1 MKNLK
6 LFPFE
11 RNRYFYGKLLT
22 VRDFEIEQKYNN
34 DKRRL
39 TNRLLHGSGIV
50 SGLQVVYVDEKTVSV
65 EPGLALDGSGREIVV
80 SSPVT
85 QKLSLLQGFSEND
98 FSQIAY
104 LYIAYDE
111 KGKEPVHSVAKAE
124 EESEYNRVAEGYR
137 LFITNTPPEDQATVM
152 TGLFNSTS
160 VLYSGEQV
168 RVTQTVNRYVAE
180 GGLFNVVI
188 KIEKAPRS
196 PKLTCEYELS
206 GENIVFG
213 NGQDGVRVRFEETE
227 AMNDTEYVLTYS
239 ARIQKNQEH
248 GRIYIKNGSIKI
260 NTGYTEQMAA
270 ASHSHE
276 ISTIRGSIKEEILR
290 AYYEKSLNECLMT
303 DSNRGLCLARINL
316 IQTGSTFVIDK
327 VIPVPFGEY
336 LPNTELLYQL
346 DKLADNSAG
355 MPFKAR
361 SQARILKDLEEPRV
375 SVEFYNDTNEFSFDF
390 GMPEPKINFG
400 EVATGTVDVE
410 FGLFP
415 KVGAS
420 YFSEEIEHKLGL
432 GPVVISLGL
441 VEVGNHGLSAL
452 DSSYEEQIHY
462 GDMEV
467 FNKKA
472 FESLTACVLLGAT
485 AYPKRG
491 TFKIGVRLK
500 AHTKEFSATVR
511 WWAYRKDDDQ

>member
-22 VRDFEIEQKYNN
+22 VRDFEIEQTYNN

-65 EPGLALDGSGREIVV
+65 EPGLAIDGSGREIVV

-85 QKLSLLQGFSEND
+85 QKLSLLPGFSEND

-137 LFITNTPPEDQATVM
+137 LFITNTPPENQATVLS
-152 TGLFNSTS
+152 GLFNSTS
-160 VLYSGEQV
+160 VLYSDEQV
-168 RVTQTVNRYVAE
+168 RVLQTVNRYVAE

-188 KIEKAPRS
+188 KVEKAPRS
-196 PKLTCEYELS
+196 PKLTFEYELN

-213 NGQDGVRVRFEETE
+213 DDQNGVRVRFEETE
-227 AMNDTEYVLTYS
+227 SMNDIEYVLNYS
-239 ARIQKNQEH
+239 ARIQKDQEH
-248 GRIYIKNGSIKI
+248 GRVYIKNGSIKV
-260 NTGYTEQMAA
+260 NTGYKEQIAA
-270 ASHSHE
+270 ASHIHE
-276 ISTIRGSIKEEILR
+276 VSTIRGSIKAEVLR

-303 DSNRGLCLARINL
+303 DANRGLCLARINL
-316 IQTGSTFVIDK
+316 IQTGSAFVIDK

-346 DKLADNSAG
+346 DKLEDKSAG

-361 SQARILKDLEEPRV
+361 SKARILKDLEEPQV
-375 SVEFYNDTNEFSFDF
+375 SVEFYGDTNEFSFDF

-400 EVATGTVDVE
+400 EVATGTLEVE

-420 YFSEEIEHKLGL
+420 YFSDEIKHNLGL

-441 VEVGNHGLSAL
+441 VERGNTDLSAL
-452 DSSYEEQIHY
+452 DDSYEEQIHY
-462 GDMEV
+462 GNLEV

-472 FESLTACVLLGAT
+472 YESLTACVLLGAT
-485 AYPKRG
+485 VYPKRG
-491 TFKIGVRLK
+491 TFRIGVRLK
-500 AHTKEFSATVR
+500 AHTKEFAATVR

>member
-22 VRDFEIEQKYNN
+22 VRDFEIEQKYTN

-39 TNRLLHGSGIV
+39 TNRLLHGYGIV
-50 SGLQVVYVDEKTVSV
+50 SGLQVVYVDEKTVSI
-65 EPGLALDGSGREIVV
+65 EPGLAIDGSGREIVV

-85 QKLSLLQGFSEND
+85 QKLSLLPGFSDND
-98 FSQIAY
+98 SSQIAY

-111 KGKEPVHSVAKAE
+111 KGKEPVHSIAKAE
-124 EESEYNRVAEGYR
+124 EESEYNRVAEGFR
-137 LFITNTPPEDQATVM
+137 LFIKKTPPENQDTVLS
-152 TGLFNSTS
+152 GLFKSTS
-160 VLYSGEQV
+160 IVYSDEQV
-168 RVTQTVNRYVAE
+168 RVTQTINRYVPE
-180 GGLFNVVI
+180 GGLFKVVI
-188 KIEKAPRS
+188 KIEKAPKS
-196 PKLTCEYELS
+196 PKLNFEYELI
-206 GENIVFG
+206 GENIVFE
-213 NGQDGVRVRFEETE
+213 NGQDRLKVSFAE
-227 AMNDTEYVLTYS
+227 AESMNDIEYLLAYA
-239 ARIQKNQEH
+239 ARIQKNREH
-248 GRIYIKNGSIKI
+248 GQVYIKNGSIKVNI
-260 NTGYTEQMAA
+260 GYTQTAA
-270 ASHSHE
+270 VSQIHE

-290 AYYEKSLNECLMT
+290 AYYEKSLNECLMS
-303 DSNRGLCLARINL
+303 DGNQGLCLARIDL
-316 IQTGSTFVIDK
+316 VQTGSTFVIEK
-327 VIPVPFGEY
+327 VVPVPFGEY
-336 LPNTELLYQL
+336 LPNTGLLYEL
-346 DKLADNSAG
+346 DKLETNSAG
-355 MPFKAR
+355 APFKA
-361 SQARILKDLEEPRV
+361 SSKARILKDTEEPRV
-375 SVEFYNDTNEFSFDF
+375 SVEFYGDTNEFCFDF
-390 GMPEPKINFG
+390 GMPEPKMLFG
-400 EVATGTVDVE
+400 EVATGTVDIE

-432 GPVVISLGL
+432 GPVVILLGL

-485 AYPKRG
+485 VYPKRG

-511 WWAYRKDDDQ
+511 WWAYRKDDDE

>member
-1 MKNLK
+1 MKNSK

-39 TNRLLHGSGIV
+39 TNRLLHGCGIV

-65 EPGLALDGSGREIVV
+65 EPGIAIDGSGREIVV

-85 QKLSLLQGFSEND
+85 QKLSLLPGFSEND
-98 FSQIAY
+98 LSQIAY

-111 KGKEPVHSVAKAE
+111 KGKEPVHSIAKTE

-137 LFITNTPPEDQATVM
+137 LFIRKTPPDSQSDVLS
-152 TGLFNSTS
+152 GLFNSTS
-160 VLYSGEQV
+160 VLYSDEQV

-180 GGLFNVVI
+180 GGLFKVVI
-188 KIEKAPRS
+188 KIEKAPGS
-196 PKLTCEYELS
+196 PKLIFEYELC
-206 GENIVFG
+206 GENLIFE
-213 NGQDGVRVRFEETE
+213 NGQDELMVRFEETE
-227 AMNDTEYVLTYS
+227 AMNDIEYMITCS
-239 ARIQKNQEH
+239 ARIQKNKEH
-248 GRIYIKNGSIKI
+248 GRLYIKNRSIKV
-260 NTGYTEQMAA
+260 NTGYKEQTAA
-270 ASHSHE
+270 ASHIHD
-276 ISTIRGSIKEEILR
+276 ISTIRRSIKEEILR
-290 AYYEKSLNECLMT
+290 AYYAKSLNECLMT
-303 DSNRGLCLARINL
+303 DADQGLCLARINL

-336 LPNTELLYQL
+336 LPNTGLLYQL
-346 DKLADNSAG
+346 DKLEDKSAG
-355 MPFKAR
+355 VPFKAR
-361 SQARILKDLEEPRV
+361 SQARILKDAEEPQV
-375 SVEFYNDTNEFSFDF
+375 SVEFFGDTNEFSFDF
-390 GMPEPKINFG
+390 GMPETKIYFG

-415 KVGAS
+415 KAGTS

-432 GPVVISLGL
+432 GPVVILLGL
-441 VEVGNHGLSAL
+441 VEKGNGLSAL
-452 DSSYEEQIHY
+452 DSDEEQIHY

-472 FESLTACVLLGAT
+472 YESLTACILLAAT
-485 AYPKRG
+485 VYPKRG
-491 TFKIGVRLK
+491 TFRIGAKLK
-500 AHTKEFSATVR
+500 AHTKEFAVTVR
-511 WWAYRKDDDQ
+511 WWAYRKDDGQ